1 MDERDFDLM
10 EIEAEA
16 FLDKLEEDF
25 GQLYKGARYGDL
37 QGEANAVD
45 QLAGE
50 ELGNESGSIPEVEPN
65 VGQPNGTTGING

>member
-25 GQLYKGARYGDL
+25 EQLYKGARYGDL

-50 ELGNESGSIPEVEPN
+50 ELGNESGAIAPTEQAV
-65 VGQPNGTTGING
+65 